1 MLVSSTL
8 LYSSSSCAL
17 RAGRPRL
24 DASGGDTFAR
34 GVDLLQ
40 LSKDKRVTARQV
52 VNVLGRWQEYSDWN
66 EGIGTKGKLDEYR
79 SGDYYEDDV
88 KALKTDFTQPIEYYI
103 SRRPQF
109 INFCERYGL
118 VARWV
123 HNENVGQLPFT
134 DEALA
139 ASIGATVEELN
150 QEAVDPLAAQ
160 VVFDALAGSQA
171 GFVSEQECARRRES
185 FVTSD
190 GGFDAAAFRGAL
202 SDTRR
207 NLAGV
212 YAFGPVLFFVLPAAL
227 VTWHWLPTLLENF
240 DTFSS
245 KVSQSY
251 AEEGPVVLAFPA
263 LALALFASGIKT
275 GDDASGGARSTAIR
289 PPIELAGGDGGSW
302 TRQEGQAGGRPLEW
316 KEKAIQ
322 EQDEVRRMRGGTHA
336 QTSNGPCAAVVAA
349 AAAASSA
356 SSAPVLHGSRL

>member
-8 LYSSSSCAL
+8 LYSSSSCTL

-150 QEAVDPLAAQ
+150 QERRRLRRSGLSRRAQRHAAQ
-160 VVFDALAGSQA
+160 PRRCVRLRARAVLCAAGR
-171 GFVSEQECARRRES
+171 AR
-185 FVTSD
+185 
-190 GGFDAAAFRGAL
+190 
-202 SDTRR
+202 
-207 NLAGV
+207 
-212 YAFGPVLFFVLPAAL
+212 
-227 VTWHWLPTLLENF
+227 H
-240 DTFSS
+240 
-245 KVSQSY
+245 
-251 AEEGPVVLAFPA
+251 
-263 LALALFASGIKT
+263 LALAA
-275 GDDASGGARSTAIR
+275 DAVG
-289 PPIELAGGDGGSW
+289 EL
-302 TRQEGQAGGRPLEW
+302 
-316 KEKAIQ
+316 
-322 EQDEVRRMRGGTHA
+322 
-336 QTSNGPCAAVVAA
+336 
-349 AAAASSA
+349 
-356 SSAPVLHGSRL
+356 